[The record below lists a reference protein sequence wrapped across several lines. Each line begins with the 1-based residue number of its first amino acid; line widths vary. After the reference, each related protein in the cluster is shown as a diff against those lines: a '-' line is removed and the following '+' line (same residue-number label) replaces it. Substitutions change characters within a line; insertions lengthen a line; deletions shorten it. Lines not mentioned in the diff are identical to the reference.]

1 MPEPLSLRRRT
12 VDDLETILSWIPDDA
27 ALLMFTGPR
36 MVWPPTGAQFADLAA
51 VPGLTAWV
59 LCAGRTPPL
68 GQAELRVENGN
79 AHIARVII
87 DPLLR
92 GRGLSQQ
99 LMGLVLEQ
107 ACAQGARS
115 ARLKVTKGNAVALRA
130 YRRLGFVIDP
140 RAETAQAWVLELDLR
155 SPAAPAPPGSV
166 RPTSHGRS
174 APGPPRAR

>member
-1 MPEPLSLRRRT
+1 MTAPLSLRRRT
-12 VDDLETILSWIPDDA
+12 VEDLETIINWIPDDA

-36 MVWPPTGAQFADLAA
+36 MAWPPTGEQFADLAA
-51 VPGLTAWV
+51 VPGLTPWV
-59 LCAGRTPPL
+59 LCAGRTPAF
-68 GQAELRVENGN
+68 GQAELRVENGT

-99 LMGLVLEQ
+99 LIRLVLDQ

-115 ARLKVTKGNAVALRA
+115 ARLKVTKGNTVALRA

-140 RAETAQAWVLELDLR
+140 RAETAQAWVLELDLGQ
-155 SPAAPAPPGSV
+155 PAVTG
-166 RPTSHGRS
+166 
-174 APGPPRAR
+174 